1 MARKTKPKPAT
12 VPFAA
17 KRAGEV
23 QSLFPYAEPMA
34 RWAWTESSV
43 WTERMLTALDKGVK
57 GGQWFSLIDKV
68 YSVKNLRSAFREVA
82 ANGGA
87 AGVDR
92 VTIEMF
98 ADRLD
103 ENVGILSEAL
113 RTGAYAPQAVRRTW
127 IPKPGSTERRP
138 LGIPTVRDRVVQ
150 NALRHVLEPIF
161 EKEFAENSDGFRPGR
176 GCHDAL
182 ARVEQLLEAG
192 YRYAVDIDL
201 KNYFG
206 TLDHE
211 ILMRL
216 VEERVSDGR
225 VLGLIRTLLGQGILE
240 DGVIWT
246 PEQGSPQG
254 SVLSPLL
261 SNIYLN
267 PLDHLMAKQGFQM
280 VRYADDFVVLCRTP
294 EEAQAALELIREWVD
309 QARLVLH
316 PQKTRVVHVDQGFD
330 FLGYHFRQGYRW
342 PRRKSIKKCRD
353 TIRQKTH
360 RTNGTSLRTIIA
372 DVNRTLRGWFE
383 YFQYSHWTTFQDQ
396 DGWVRMRLRS
406 ILRKRRKKRG
416 RGRGSDHQRWPNAF
430 FTQHGLFSLAT
441 AHALV
446 SQSALR

>member
-1 MARKTKPKPAT
+1 
-12 VPFAA
+12 
-17 KRAGEV
+17 
-23 QSLFPYAEPMA
+23 
-34 RWAWTESSV
+34 
-43 WTERMLTALDKGVK
+43 MLTALDKGVK

>member
-1 MARKTKPKPAT
+1 M
-12 VPFAA
+12 
-17 KRAGEV
+17 
-23 QSLFPYAEPMA
+23 
-34 RWAWTESSV
+34 
-43 WTERMLTALDKGVK
+43 
-57 GGQWFSLIDKV
+57 
-68 YSVKNLRSAFREVA
+68 
-82 ANGGA
+82 
-87 AGVDR
+87 
-92 VTIEMF
+92 
-98 ADRLD
+98 
-103 ENVGILSEAL
+103 
-113 RTGAYAPQAVRRTW
+113 
-127 IPKPGSTERRP
+127 
-138 LGIPTVRDRVVQ
+138 
-150 NALRHVLEPIF
+150 
-161 EKEFAENSDGFRPGR
+161 
-176 GCHDAL
+176 